1 MIDSWH
7 AARVHGG
14 PIVQTDNLKILVHCD
29 SALFEAKSATKWDQ
43 VLKTGRELIMPAVV
57 LSPDHWL
64 LPDLVDNPEVFWI
77 NGLLSAIRL
86 RISEAQYRLLSGK
99 NGEASKQQFVPWQTY
114 SRDKKAIF
122 TVPLVVGLINKYNA
136 ILNGINPNCMMM
148 WHSMCIMLGADVS
161 IFELGAGRSG
171 ADRARK
177 ALEEISI
184 WSSTPSARRACLHAA
199 QTLKLM
205 SNRRI
210 SDGTMFHAATTL
222 FTSALVL
229 GLYVYK
235 VQKSSYI
242 EEDAGGDCLELL
254 DEVDWKRIGNT
265 GLVPNEEVDG
275 LIDDRFVLFI
285 KNGGK
290 ISVSGVHN
298 PHGYHAA
305 RRILLDYAGL
315 LEDVGKWGLGSF
327 SHVLRIMSDALMDFE
342 DSAEEYH

>member
-7 AARVHGG
+7 AARLHSG

-29 SALFEAKSATKWDQ
+29 SALFEAKSATKWAQ
-43 VLKTGRELIMPAVV
+43 ILSTGRQMIMPAVV
-57 LSPDHWL
+57 LLPDHWL
-64 LPDLVDNPEVFWI
+64 LPELVDHSEVFGI
-77 NGLLSAIRL
+77 NGLLSTIRL
-86 RISEAQYRLLSGK
+86 RISEAYYRLLSGK
-99 NGEASKQQFVPWQTY
+99 KYEASKQLFVPWQTY
-114 SRDKKAIF
+114 SNDSKAKF
-122 TVPLVVGLINKYNA
+122 TVPLVVGLIERYNN

-148 WHSMCIMLGADVS
+148 WHSMCIMLGADLS

-171 ADRARK
+171 ADRARE

-235 VQKSSYI
+235 FQRPPGI
-242 EEDAGGDCLELL
+242 EVDTGGDCLDLL

-265 GLVPNEEVDG
+265 GLVPDGEEDG
-275 LIDDRFVLFI
+275 ILDDPFVLFI
-285 KNGGK
+285 KNGGEV
-290 ISVSGVHN
+290 SVSGVHN
-298 PHGYHAA
+298 PYGYHAA

-315 LEDVGKWGLGSF
+315 LEGVGKWGLGSF
-327 SHVLRIMSDALMDFE
+327 SHVLRIMSDSLMDFE
-342 DSAEEYH
+342 DSAEEYQ